1 MKEKLNF
8 TLAGIFVLVL
18 TVILIAGVL
27 WLGAGGPRPDHKLYL
42 TYLTESVYG
51 LSHDSSVTYRGVDVG
66 RVREIDL
73 DPDNPE
79 RVRLLLEIHA
89 DVPIQED
96 TVASL
101 DVQGLTGLAH
111 INLEGADGTSPLLQA
126 KAGEEYPVIP
136 SRISTRAQ
144 WEKNVSKLLANLSD
158 ITERINQLVDDR
170 YLEEVVDELRLTLKN
185 TREISNRMQRILE
198 QVDQD
203 LVTKMP
209 SLVEQLEVTAIS
221 VDQMVQQI
229 ANTSRALEE
238 MAVKSGDDVKQFTAQ
253 GLPEA
258 SAMMVELRR
267 AAENLR
273 RFSEELERH
282 PEILLRGA
290 PAPPP
295 GPGE

>member
-18 TVILIAGVL
+18 TFILIAAVL
-27 WLGAGGPRPDHKLYL
+27 WLGAGGPRPEHKLYL
-42 TYLTESVYG
+42 TYMTESVYG
-51 LSHDSSVTYRGVDVG
+51 LSHDSAVTYRGVDVG

-79 RVRLLLEIHA
+79 RVRLLLEINA
-89 DVPIQED
+89 NVLIQED

-111 INLEGADGTSPLLQA
+111 VNLEGAEGTAPLLQA

-136 SRISTRAQ
+136 NRTSLRAQ
-144 WEKNVSKLLANLSD
+144 WEKSVTKMLANLGD
-158 ITERINQLVDDR
+158 ISERINRIVDDR

-185 TREISNRMQRILE
+185 AREVSNRLQRIL
-198 QVDQD
+198 QHVDQD
-203 LVTKMP
+203 MMAKMP
-209 SLVEQLEVTAIS
+209 SLVEQLEVTAVS
-221 VDQMVQQI
+221 VDQMAKQI
-229 ANTSRALEE
+229 ANTGRALEQI
-238 MAVKSGDDVKQFTAQ
+238 AVKSGGDVEQFTAQ
-253 GLPEA
+253 SLPEA
-258 SAMMVELRR
+258 SAMMVELRQ

-290 PAPPP
+290 PVPPP